1 MDLGFAGQ
9 KVVAEEFGYTVG
21 IDLTGGY
28 EVRIETGFLLRAHD
42 GDHHIVPGEDD
53 GDAALLGELTG
64 QVVTMCTADDAGAL
78 RVDFDSGAR
87 LLVEADPA
95 YEAWTVAGPGGLK
108 VVCLPGGELSIWSPQ
123 P

>member
-28 EVRIETGFLLRAHD
+28 EIRIETGFLLRAYD

-53 GDAALLGELTG
+53 RAAALLGELTG
-64 QVVTMCTADDAGAL
+64 QVVTVCTADDAGAL
-78 RVDFDSGAR
+78 RVDFGGGAR

-108 VVCLPGGELSIWSPQ
+108 VVCLPGGALSIWSPQ